1 MLDNTTAIAYIN
13 SMGGR
18 KSQCNQIT
26 RDLWVWCSTHN
37 IWLTAVHIPGKQ
49 NVLADK
55 ESREKHS
62 DIEWKLNTQLFEDV
76 TAHWGTPSID
86 LFASRLN
93 YQLKPFV
100 SWRPDPEAMAIDAF
114 SINWKENFYAF
125 PPFALIN
132 RVLQKVEQDQSQG
145 IIIVP
150 LWTTQVWFPRL
161 LHMLIDYPITLPKGP
176 RTLSLPSNQE
186 RLHPLH
192 KKTYP
197 PGMQIIRNSLTT
209 RGISEKAA
217 KVILQSWRGSTQKQY
232 SVYLN
237 KWMVFCSS
245 RGIDPYKAT
254 SAQALDFMTDLFEQ
268 GLGYSAMNT
277 VRSALSQVLYSPSGV
292 AFGELPIVK
301 QFLKAIFQQKP
312 ALPRYT
318 VTWDPSILLN

>member
-13 SMGGR
+13 SMGGG

-192 KKTYP
+192 KKLTLLACKLSGIP
-197 PGMQIIRNSLTT
+197 SQQEAFRKKLPKSFSNPG
-209 RGISEKAA
+209 E
-217 KVILQSWRGSTQKQY
+217 
-232 SVYLN
+232 
-237 KWMVFCSS
+237 
-245 RGIDPYKAT
+245 
-254 SAQALDFMTDLFEQ
+254 
-268 GLGYSAMNT
+268 
-277 VRSALSQVLYSPSGV
+277 GV
-292 AFGELPIVK
+292 HK
-301 QFLKAIFQQKP
+301 N
-312 ALPRYT
+312 
-318 VTWDPSILLN
+318 SILYTSINGWCFAAQGALIHTKQLQHKR